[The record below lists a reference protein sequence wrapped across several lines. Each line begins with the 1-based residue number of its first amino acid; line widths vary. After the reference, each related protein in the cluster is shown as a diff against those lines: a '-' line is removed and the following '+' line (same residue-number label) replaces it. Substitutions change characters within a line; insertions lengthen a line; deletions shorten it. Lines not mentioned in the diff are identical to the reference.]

1 MIESNPSGTVNT
13 PMLSVITVV
22 YNAVQEI
29 EATMLSVLNQD
40 YQDFE
45 YIIIDGASTDGT
57 LEVIKRYKGRLV
69 HLVSEPDKGI
79 YDAMNKGLALAR
91 GRYVAFKNAG
101 DTYSDG
107 SLTLAMQVAQS
118 TNAALVY
125 GNTEKLWPAFDGNE
139 SVRSLLTSDH
149 SLLRLRS
156 CLDHRSAFVRR
167 DIHRPFDTQYRL
179 AADYDLFCEL
189 LIRGFQ
195 FEKINQV
202 LSVMQGGGASDNVGI
217 YHEIKRI
224 QTRYFGGLYATYNY
238 YRLHLSYAKLK
249 AQDRILRLVLGPDNF
264 RRFKGRKNKR

>member
-1 MIESNPSGTVNT
+1 MIESKPSGTAST
-13 PMLSVITVV
+13 PMLSLVTVV

-29 EATMLSVLNQD
+29 EATMQSVLNQD
-40 YQDFE
+40 YQDLE
-45 YIIIDGASTDGT
+45 YIIIDGGSKDGT
-57 LEVIKRYKGRLV
+57 LEVIKRYKGRIA

-101 DTYSDG
+101 DTYTDG

-118 TNAALVY
+118 TNAAVVY
-125 GNTEKLWPAFDGNE
+125 GNTEKVWPAYGGNDT
-139 SVRSLLTSDH
+139 VRSLLVSDH
-149 SLLRLRS
+149 RLLKQRS

-167 DIHRPFDTQYRL
+167 DLHRLFDTQYRL

-189 LIRGFQ
+189 LVGGHR

-217 YHEIKRI
+217 YQEIKRI

-238 YRLHLSYAKLK
+238 YRLHLAYAKLK
-249 AQDRILRLVLGPDNF
+249 AQDRILRLVLGHDNF
-264 RRFKGRKNKR
+264 RRFKGRKNKN